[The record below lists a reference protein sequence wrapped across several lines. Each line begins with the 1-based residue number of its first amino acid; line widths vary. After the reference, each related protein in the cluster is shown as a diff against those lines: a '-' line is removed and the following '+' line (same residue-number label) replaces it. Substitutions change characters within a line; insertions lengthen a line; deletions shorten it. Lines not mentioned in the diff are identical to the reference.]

1 MNIHSWETLP
11 FNKYLELTTL
21 EQSENE
27 LTNGINLVSIINDI
41 PIEEVEKM
49 GIAEYQKMVST
60 LEFLQEQPDL
70 DKVKTKWKLKN
81 IDKIT
86 MQDFIQFENEK
97 TDTANIPSILAMMTN
112 VSENEILSLPTDTV
126 LKGFFL
132 LNKHLNRYI
141 NRSACSLAVRVNRE
155 KLLNKLL
162 FWRKK

>member
-97 TDTANIPSILAMMTN
+97 TDTANIPSILA
-112 VSENEILSLPTDTV
+112 
-126 LKGFFL
+126 
-132 LNKHLNRYI
+132 
-141 NRSACSLAVRVNRE
+141 
-155 KLLNKLL
+155 
-162 FWRKK
+162 